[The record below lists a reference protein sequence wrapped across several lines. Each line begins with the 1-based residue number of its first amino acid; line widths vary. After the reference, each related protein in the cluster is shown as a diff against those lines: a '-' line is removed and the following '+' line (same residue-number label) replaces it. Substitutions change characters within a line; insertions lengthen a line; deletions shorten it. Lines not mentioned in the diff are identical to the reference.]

1 MIIVLIAMFH
11 LSSFCIVGNRKR
23 KYKKYVDDPSVSLP
37 KSTKYDRIYRSKD
50 QPCSAS
56 LSVLLQCHDFT
67 QQVMQ
72 SAPATATTLE
82 DEAMCGTPESIFDFE
97 GTLVE
102 EMESTITASDEI
114 VVREFKFVDRDSD
127 RECNGTSSDDDDSD
141 SATSESL
148 SESEHSDTDDQE
160 TADQCDETPNSS
172 SKGKTLAQEKACM
185 AILALTAR
193 HCITTEAAKDIIGLL
208 KVLCPD
214 DETLQSLSYVKVQE
228 VCGNCELTVYDI
240 CKKYFRLFPTD
251 LDDEVICAT
260 PGCNGYVKCQNF
272 NKT

>member
-1 MIIVLIAMFH
+1 MFH

-23 KYKKYVDDPSVSLP
+23 KYKKYVDDPSVPLP
-37 KSTKYDRIYRSKD
+37 KSTKYDRIYRSKG

-56 LSVLLQCHDFT
+56 SSVLLQCHDFT

-72 SAPATATTLE
+72 SGPATATTLE
-82 DEAMCGTPESIFDFE
+82 DEAMCATPESIFDFE

-102 EMESTITASDEI
+102 EMESTISASGEI
-114 VVREFKFVDRDSD
+114 VVRELEYVDRDSD
-127 RECNGTSSDDDDSD
+127 SSECNRPSSSDDDDSD
-141 SATSESL
+141 SATSASL

-172 SKGKTLAQEKACM
+172 SKGKTFSAQEKACM

-193 HCITTEAAKDIIGLL
+193 HCITSEATKDIIGLL

-240 CKKYFRLFPTD
+240 CEQCFRLFPTD